1 MRLSKPGLRQHS
13 KRNVIAW
20 PKDMTSGMMRSS
32 SSFTLAMEIYL
43 ICST

>member
-20 PKDMTSGMMRSS
+20 PKDMCQSCGTLLLWRS
-32 SSFTLAMEIYL
+32 TLFARHKGG
-43 ICST
+43 